1 MAKQFIP
8 FPSLPVSL
16 GTNWDSMRMMGPTF
30 THGPTVD
37 LVEASN
43 SLQKK
48 SIQLQAF
55 GWPKFPIDDDD
66 DDDYYYS
73 DYVYAYVYIP
83 SELTEVPTVPNFAVW
98 FAAEEPPSKA
108 EEPLD
113 ASTSAST
120 ALDTDGGTASG
131 GPGRPGMQDCVKFSC
146 MKLL

>member
-1 MAKQFIP
+1 
-8 FPSLPVSL
+8 
-16 GTNWDSMRMMGPTF
+16 MGPTF

-66 DDDYYYS
+66 DYYYYYS